1 MKWFKHDTM
10 AAYDAKIKR
19 LRIRFGLEGVGLY
32 WTLLESIARGVSPHN
47 LSFEL
52 EEDSELIATELGL
65 SHEKVEIMMKAM
77 VELGLFENVDGTITC
92 LKLRERSDEYTQK
105 LLRNSNSVRT
115 ISGVSPEKVPPIRRE
130 ENRTEEKKIGAK
142 APPRKR
148 FKPPTREEV
157 EAYMLDKGASPS
169 VALTESQKLIDH
181 YGANGWVQGSGATI
195 KSWKHC
201 VSGWLSRRD
210 KFNGKNEVSFI

>member
-105 LLRNSNSVRT
+105 LLRNSNGVRT

-142 APPRKR
+142 APSRKR
-148 FKPPTREEV
+148 FEPPTQDDV
-157 EAYMLDKGASPS
+157 VNYMIEKGASTS
-169 VALTESQKLIDH
+169 VAKSEAEKLLDH
-181 YGANGWVQGSGATI
+181 YEANGWRQSSGLTI
-195 KSWKHC
+195 KSWKHTA
-201 VSGWLSRRD
+201 SAWLRRRETFD
-210 KFNGKNEVSFI
+210 GKKEVSFI